1 MCSGVV
7 EIWLSTLV
15 RFRLLNWPFL
25 VSLEFEKKRKT
36 HPSVKNIYSIFT
48 LVRPGATLTKH
59 LKLQRKKAVNV
70 L

>member
-1 MCSGVV
+1 MQWRGRDLAVDPGKV
-7 EIWLSTLV
+7 STTNLAFSCQ
-15 RFRLLNWPFL
+15 FRIQI
-25 VSLEFEKKRKT
+25 KRKRRT
-36 HPSVKNIYSIFT
+36 RQANIYSIFT